1 MPTNKEDNKFLDFN
15 LPQDAYVAFDATTL
29 KAFIIQRL
37 NENEKFTDQ
46 NYEGSNLAAVIDII
60 AYSYHVLLFYL
71 NNTAAEVDFNQAT
84 LYENMN
90 RIVKLIGYKPTGKQT
105 SVVPIKAVATAG
117 LGNLEKG
124 NYTIRKYSYV
134 LADSNTQYTFNEDY
148 SFDVTADTGQQEIRS
163 LENSAILYQ
172 GSVEEYPDYVAEGID
187 FESFPIVIENITNT
201 SDTSFI
207 SENTVSVF
215 VKEAASDTYF
225 EYKQIDSLY
234 LSNANDRVYEK
245 RLNEN
250 GYFEVKFGDGS
261 FGKKLERGDV
271 VAVNYLL
278 SDNLKGAISKNVIN
292 GNKIFVYDS
301 PRQRQ
306 IFQDTYT
313 NQNDTTFINV
323 DNGSNLTISN
333 PVNSTTLTTEETA
346 EQIREN
352 ASKSFSS
359 QLRLVTGE
367 DYEFFI
373 NKNLANVVNSI
384 KVVDNKEYINGYIQ
398 YFYDICVDPNK
409 VNRVLL
415 NQVNFA
421 DACDFNNVNV
431 FAVPKFILN
440 DDGAYPP
447 FLSNSFKNLIIST
460 TQDRKMI
467 SNDVVPRDPIYMA
480 FGLGISN
487 TENLTLD
494 ILDNTNLYLVR
505 EINNKISKSTLA
517 SKATA
522 ILRKYFLPENNKL
535 GQQIKISDIA
545 GELLSIE
552 GVRRIFTKNESNGT
566 IFNGLSFLSYNPQY
580 PESDIDLVNQDTT
593 LPYFKFPYLIN
604 TQTIGDNITVI
615 DE

>member
-29 KAFIIQRL
+29 KDFIIQRL

-84 LYENMN
+84 IYENMN

-105 SVVPIKAVATAG
+105 SVVPIKAVASQA
-117 LGNLEKG
+117 LDKG
-124 NYTIRKYSYV
+124 NYTIRKYSYF

-148 SFDVTADTGQQEIRS
+148 SFDKTSDGNEVLKS
-163 LENSAILYQ
+163 LEDTAVLYQ
-172 GSVEEYPDYVAEGID
+172 GSVNEYPDYVAQGIE
-187 FESFPIVIENITNT
+187 FESFPIVVDNITNT

-207 SENTVSVF
+207 SENTLSVY
-215 VKEAASDTYF
+215 VKEAASDKFY
-225 EYKQIDSLY
+225 EYTLVDSLY
-234 LSNANDRVYEK
+234 LSNANDRVFEK

-250 GYFEVKFGDGS
+250 GYFEIKFGDGS
-261 FGKKLERGDV
+261 FGKKLEKDDV

-333 PVNSTTLTTEETA
+333 PVNSTTLTTEETV
-346 EQIREN
+346 EQIRQN

-359 QLRLVTGE
+359 QLRLVTAN

-373 NKNLANVVNSI
+373 NKNLSNVVNSI
-384 KVVDNKEYINGYIQ
+384 KIIDNKEYLNGYIQ

-409 VNRVLL
+409 VNRVIL

-421 DACDFNNVNV
+421 DACDFNNINV
-431 FAVPKFILN
+431 FAVPNFTLN
-440 DDGAYPP
+440 EDGVYPP

-480 FGLGISN
+480 YSLGISN
-487 TENLTLD
+487 TENLTID
-494 ILDNTNLYLVR
+494 IIDNTKLYLVR
-505 EINNKISKSTLA
+505 EINNKISKATLA

-522 ILRKYFLPENNKL
+522 ILRKYFLPENNAL
-535 GQQIKISDIA
+535 GQQIKISDMA

-552 GVRRIFTKNESNGT
+552 GVKRIFTKNERNGVV
-566 IFNGLSFLSYNPQY
+566 FNGLSFLTYNPQY
-580 PESDIDLVNQDTT
+580 PESDIDLINQDTT

-604 TQTIGDNITVI
+604 TQTIGNNITVI

>member
-1 MPTNKEDNKFLDFN
+1 MPTYTQDNKFLDFN

-29 KAFIIQRL
+29 KDFIVQRL

-105 SVVPIKAVATAG
+105 SVVPIKAVAGQG
-117 LGNLEKG
+117 LTKG

-134 LADSNTQYTFNEDY
+134 LADSNTQYTFNEDI
-148 SFDVTADTGQQEIRS
+148 SFDKTVDGNQEIKS
-163 LENSAILYQ
+163 LEDNAILYQ
-172 GSVEEYPDYVAEGID
+172 GSVSEYPDYFAQGID
-187 FESFPIVIENITNT
+187 FESFPIVVENITNT
-201 SDTSFI
+201 DDSRFI
-207 SENTVSVF
+207 SENTISVY
-215 VKEAASDTYF
+215 VKETSSDRYY
-225 EYKQIDSLY
+225 EYRQIDSLY
-234 LSNANDRVYEK
+234 LSTANDRVFEK

-250 GYFEVKFGDGS
+250 GYFEIKFGDGS
-261 FGKKLERGDV
+261 FGKRLEEGDV

-278 SDNLKGAISKNVIN
+278 SDNLKGQISKNVIN

-301 PRQRQ
+301 PRQRE
-306 IFQDTYT
+306 IFNDTYT
-313 NQNDTTFINV
+313 NQNDTTFLNV
-323 DNGSNLTISN
+323 DNGSNLTLSN

-346 EQIREN
+346 QQIREN

-367 DYEFFI
+367 DYEFYI
-373 NKNLANVVNSI
+373 KKNLANIVNSI

-409 VNRVLL
+409 VNRVIL

-431 FAVPKFILN
+431 FAVPKFTLT

-447 FLSNSFKNLIIST
+447 FLSNSFKNLII
-460 TQDRKMI
+460 
-467 SNDVVPRDPIYMA
+467 
-480 FGLGISN
+480 
-487 TENLTLD
+487 
-494 ILDNTNLYLVR
+494 
-505 EINNKISKSTLA
+505 
-517 SKATA
+517 
-522 ILRKYFLPENNKL
+522 
-535 GQQIKISDIA
+535 
-545 GELLSIE
+545 
-552 GVRRIFTKNESNGT
+552 
-566 IFNGLSFLSYNPQY
+566 
-580 PESDIDLVNQDTT
+580 
-593 LPYFKFPYLIN
+593 
-604 TQTIGDNITVI
+604 
-615 DE
+615 

>member
-1 MPTNKEDNKFLDFN
+1 MPTYTQDNKFLDFN

-29 KAFIIQRL
+29 KDFIVQRL

-105 SVVPIKAVATAG
+105 SVVPIKAVAGQG
-117 LGNLEKG
+117 LTKG

-134 LADSNTQYTFNEDY
+134 LADSNTQYTFNEDI
-148 SFDVTADTGQQEIRS
+148 SFDKTVDGNQEIKS
-163 LENSAILYQ
+163 LEDNAILYQ
-172 GSVEEYPDYVAEGID
+172 GSVREYPDYFAQGID
-187 FESFPIVIENITNT
+187 FESFPIVVENITNT
-201 SDTSFI
+201 DDSRFI
-207 SENTVSVF
+207 SENTISVY
-215 VKEAASDTYF
+215 VKETSSDRYY
-225 EYKQIDSLY
+225 EYRQIDSLY
-234 LSNANDRVYEK
+234 LSTANDRVFEK

-250 GYFEVKFGDGS
+250 GYFEIKFGDGS
-261 FGKKLERGDV
+261 FGKRLEEGDV

-278 SDNLKGAISKNVIN
+278 SDNLKGQISKNVIN

-301 PRQRQ
+301 PRQRE
-306 IFQDTYT
+306 IFNDTYT
-313 NQNDTTFINV
+313 NQNDTTFLNV
-323 DNGSNLTISN
+323 DNGSNLTLSN

-346 EQIREN
+346 QQIREN

-367 DYEFFI
+367 DYEFYI
-373 NKNLANVVNSI
+373 KKNLANIVNSI

-409 VNRVLL
+409 VNRVIL

-431 FAVPKFILN
+431 FAVPKFTLT

-487 TENLTLD
+487 AENLSLD
-494 ILDNTNLYLVR
+494 IIDNTKLYMVR
-505 EINNKISKSTLA
+505 EINNKISKTTLA
-517 SKATA
+517 SKAAA
-522 ILRKYFLPENNKL
+522 IIRKYFLPENNAL
-535 GQQIKISDIA
+535 GQPIKISDMA

-552 GVRRIFTKNESNGT
+552 GIKRIYTKNESTGT
-566 IFNGLSFLSYNPQY
+566 IFNGISFLSYNPQY
-580 PESDIDLVNQDTT
+580 PESDIELVNQDTT
-593 LPYFKFPYLIN
+593 LPYFKFPYYIN
-604 TQTIGDNITVI
+604 NQTVGNNITVI

>member
-29 KAFIIQRL
+29 KDFIVQRL

-105 SVVPIKAVATAG
+105 SVVPIKAVAGQG
-117 LGNLEKG
+117 LTKG

-134 LADSNTQYTFNEDY
+134 LADSNTQYTFNEDI
-148 SFDVTADTGQQEIRS
+148 SFDKTVDGNQEIKS
-163 LENSAILYQ
+163 LEDNAILYQ
-172 GSVEEYPDYVAEGID
+172 GSVSEYPDYFAQGID
-187 FESFPIVIENITNT
+187 FESFPIVVENITNT
-201 SDTSFI
+201 DDSRFI
-207 SENTVSVF
+207 SENTISVY
-215 VKEAASDTYF
+215 VKETSSDRYY
-225 EYKQIDSLY
+225 EYRQIDSLY
-234 LSNANDRVYEK
+234 LSTANDRVFEK

-250 GYFEVKFGDGS
+250 GYFEIKFGDGS
-261 FGKKLERGDV
+261 FGKRLEEGDV

-278 SDNLKGAISKNVIN
+278 SDNLKGQISKNVIN

-301 PRQRQ
+301 PRQRE
-306 IFQDTYT
+306 IFNDTYT
-313 NQNDTTFINV
+313 NQNDTTFLNV
-323 DNGSNLTISN
+323 DNGSNLTLSN

-346 EQIREN
+346 QQIREN

-367 DYEFFI
+367 DYEFYI
-373 NKNLANVVNSI
+373 KKNLANIVNSI

-409 VNRVLL
+409 VNRVIL

-431 FAVPKFILN
+431 FAVPKFTLT

-487 TENLTLD
+487 AENLSLD
-494 ILDNTNLYLVR
+494 IIDNTKLYMVR
-505 EINNKISKSTLA
+505 EINNKISKTTLA
-517 SKATA
+517 SKAAA
-522 ILRKYFLPENNKL
+522 IIRKYFLPENNAL
-535 GQQIKISDIA
+535 GQPIKISDMA

-552 GVRRIFTKNESNGT
+552 GIKRIYTKNESTGT
-566 IFNGLSFLSYNPQY
+566 IFNGISFLSYNPQY
-580 PESDIDLVNQDTT
+580 PESDIELVNQDTT
-593 LPYFKFPYLIN
+593 LPYFKFPYYIN
-604 TQTIGDNITVI
+604 NQTVGNNITVI

>member
-1 MPTNKEDNKFLDFN
+1 MPTNNDNKFLDFN

-29 KAFIIQRL
+29 KDFIIQRL

-105 SVVPIKAVATAG
+105 SIVPIKATATAG
-117 LGNLEKG
+117 NNNLAKG
-124 NYTIRKYSYV
+124 NYTLRKYSYV

-148 SFDVTADTGQQEIRS
+148 SFDVTADSGRQEIKS
-163 LENSAILYQ
+163 LEDNAVLYQ
-172 GSVEEYPDYVAEGID
+172 GTINEYPDYVAQGID
-187 FESFPIVIENITNT
+187 FESFPIVVENITNT
-201 SDTSFI
+201 GDTKFI
-207 SENTVSVF
+207 SENTISVY
-215 VKEAASDTYF
+215 VKEAASELFY
-225 EYKQIDSLY
+225 EYTLIDSLY
-234 LSNANDRVYEK
+234 LTTANDRVFEK

-250 GYFEVKFGDGS
+250 GYFEIKFGDGS
-261 FGKKLERGDV
+261 FGKKLEEGDV

-278 SDNLKGAISKNVIN
+278 SDNLKGTISKNVIN

-306 IFQDTYT
+306 IFTDTYI
-313 NQNDTTFINV
+313 NQNDTSFINV
-323 DNGSNLTISN
+323 DNGSNLSISN

-346 EQIREN
+346 NQIREN

-367 DYEFFI
+367 DYEFYI
-373 NKNLANVVNSI
+373 KKNLSNVVNSI

-409 VNRVLL
+409 VNRVIL

-431 FAVPKFILN
+431 FAVPNFTLS
-440 DDGAYPP
+440 DDGIYPP
-447 FLSNSFKNLIIST
+447 FLSTSFKNLIIST

-487 TENLTLD
+487 TENLSLD
-494 ILDNTNLYLVR
+494 ILDNTKLYIVR
-505 EINNKISKSTLA
+505 ENNNKISKSTIA
-517 SKATA
+517 SKAAA
-522 ILRKYFLPENNKL
+522 IIRKYFLPANNAL
-535 GQQIKISDIA
+535 GQPIKISDMA
-545 GELLSIE
+545 GELLSLDGI
-552 GVRRIFTKNESNGT
+552 RRIYTKNENNGT
-566 IFNGLSFLSYNPQY
+566 IFNGISFLSYNPQY

>member
-1 MPTNKEDNKFLDFN
+1 MPTYTQDNKFLDFN

-29 KAFIIQRL
+29 KDFIVQRL

-105 SVVPIKAVATAG
+105 SVVPIKAVAGQG
-117 LGNLEKG
+117 LTKG

-134 LADSNTQYTFNEDY
+134 LADSNTQYTFNEDI
-148 SFDVTADTGQQEIRS
+148 SFDKTVDGNQEIKS
-163 LENSAILYQ
+163 LEDNAILYQ
-172 GSVEEYPDYVAEGID
+172 GSVSEYPDYFAQGID
-187 FESFPIVIENITNT
+187 FESFPIVVENITNT
-201 SDTSFI
+201 DDSRFI
-207 SENTVSVF
+207 SENTISVY
-215 VKEAASDTYF
+215 VKETSSDRYY
-225 EYKQIDSLY
+225 EYRQIDSLY
-234 LSNANDRVYEK
+234 LSTANDRVFEK

-250 GYFEVKFGDGS
+250 GYFEIKFGDGS
-261 FGKKLERGDV
+261 FGKRLEEGDV

-278 SDNLKGAISKNVIN
+278 SDNLKGQISKNVIN

-301 PRQRQ
+301 PRQRE
-306 IFQDTYT
+306 IFNDTYT
-313 NQNDTTFINV
+313 NQNDTTFLNV
-323 DNGSNLTISN
+323 DNGSNLTLSN

-346 EQIREN
+346 QQIREN

-367 DYEFFI
+367 DYEFYI
-373 NKNLANVVNSI
+373 KKNLANIVNSI

-409 VNRVLL
+409 VNRVIL

-431 FAVPKFILN
+431 FAVPKFTLT

-487 TENLTLD
+487 AENLSLD
-494 ILDNTNLYLVR
+494 IIDNTKLYMVR
-505 EINNKISKSTLA
+505 EINNKISKTTLA
-517 SKATA
+517 SKAAA
-522 ILRKYFLPENNKL
+522 IIRKYFLPENNAL
-535 GQQIKISDIA
+535 GQPIKISDMA

-552 GVRRIFTKNESNGT
+552 GIKRIYTKNESTGT
-566 IFNGLSFLSYNPQY
+566 IFNGISFLSYNPQY
-580 PESDIDLVNQDTT
+580 PESDIELVNQDTT
-593 LPYFKFPYLIN
+593 LPYFKFPY
-604 TQTIGDNITVI
+604 
-615 DE
+615 

>member
-1 MPTNKEDNKFLDFN
+1 MPTYTQDNKFLDFN

-29 KAFIIQRL
+29 KDFIVQRL

-105 SVVPIKAVATAG
+105 SVVPIKAVAGQG
-117 LGNLEKG
+117 LTKG

-134 LADSNTQYTFNEDY
+134 LADSNTQYTFNEDI
-148 SFDVTADTGQQEIRS
+148 SFDKTVDGNQEIKS
-163 LENSAILYQ
+163 LEDNAILYQ
-172 GSVEEYPDYVAEGID
+172 GSVSEYPDYFAQGID
-187 FESFPIVIENITNT
+187 FESFPIVVENITNT
-201 SDTSFI
+201 DDSRFI
-207 SENTVSVF
+207 SENTISVY
-215 VKEAASDTYF
+215 VKETSSDRYY
-225 EYKQIDSLY
+225 EYRQIDSLY
-234 LSNANDRVYEK
+234 LSTANDRVFEK

-250 GYFEVKFGDGS
+250 GYFEIKFGDGS
-261 FGKKLERGDV
+261 FGKRLEEGDV

-278 SDNLKGAISKNVIN
+278 SDNLKGQISKNVIN

-301 PRQRQ
+301 PRQRE
-306 IFQDTYT
+306 IFNDTYT
-313 NQNDTTFINV
+313 NQNDTTFLNV
-323 DNGSNLTISN
+323 DNGSNLTLSN

-346 EQIREN
+346 QQIREN

-367 DYEFFI
+367 DYEFYI
-373 NKNLANVVNSI
+373 KKNLANIVNSI

-409 VNRVLL
+409 VNRVIL

-431 FAVPKFILN
+431 FAVPKFTLT

-487 TENLTLD
+487 AENLSLD
-494 ILDNTNLYLVR
+494 IIDNTKLYMVR
-505 EINNKISKSTLA
+505 EINNKISKTTLA
-517 SKATA
+517 SKAAA
-522 ILRKYFLPENNKL
+522 IIRKYFLPENNAL
-535 GQQIKISDIA
+535 GQPIKISDMA

-552 GVRRIFTKNESNGT
+552 GIKRIYTKNESTGT
-566 IFNGLSFLSYNPQY
+566 IFNGISFLSYNPQY
-580 PESDIDLVNQDTT
+580 PESDIELVNQDTT
-593 LPYFKFPYLIN
+593 LPYFKFPYYIN
-604 TQTIGDNITVI
+604 NQTVCNNITVI

>member
-1 MPTNKEDNKFLDFN
+1 MATSKQDNKFLEFN

-29 KAFIIQRL
+29 KDFIIQRL

-105 SVVPIKAVATAG
+105 SIVPIKTVAGQG
-117 LGNLEKG
+117 LGKG
-124 NYTIRKYSYV
+124 NYTIRKYSYF
-134 LADSNTQYTFNEDY
+134 LADSNTQYTFIDDY
-148 SFDVTADTGQQEIRS
+148 SFDKTQDGNQEIKT
-163 LENSAILYQ
+163 LDNTAILYQ
-172 GSVEEYPDYVAEGID
+172 GTIGEYPDYIAQGIN
-187 FESFPIVIENITNT
+187 FESLPIVVENVTNT
-201 SDTSFI
+201 NENRFI
-207 SENTVSVF
+207 ADNTISVY
-215 VKEAASDTYF
+215 VKEISSDRYY
-225 EYKQIDSLY
+225 EYKETDSLY
-234 LSNANDRVYEK
+234 LTTANDRVFEK

-261 FGKKLERGDV
+261 FGRKLDKGDA

-278 SDNLKGAISKNVIN
+278 SDNLKGLISKNVIN
-292 GNKIFVYDS
+292 GNKLFVYDS

-306 IFQDTYT
+306 IFNDTYT
-313 NQNDTTFINV
+313 NQDDTVFVNV

-333 PVNSTTLTTEETA
+333 PVNSTTLTNEETVD
-346 EQIREN
+346 QIREN

-373 NKNLANVVNSI
+373 KKNLSNVVNSI
-384 KVVDNKEYINGYIQ
+384 KVVDNKEYLNGYIQ

-409 VNRVLL
+409 VNRVIL

-431 FAVPKFILN
+431 FAVPNFTLA
-440 DDGAYPP
+440 DDGSYPP
-447 FLSNSFKNLIIST
+447 FLSESFKNLMIST

-480 FGLGISN
+480 FGLGVSN
-487 TENLTLD
+487 TENLTENV
-494 ILDNTNLYLVR
+494 IDNSKLYLVR
-505 EINNKISKSTLA
+505 ENTNKISKATLA
-517 SKATA
+517 SKAAA
-522 ILRKYFLPENNKL
+522 IIRKYFLPANNAL
-535 GQQIKISDIA
+535 GQPIKISDMA

-552 GVRRIFTKNESNGT
+552 GIRRIYTKNESSGV
-566 IFNGLSFLSYNPQY
+566 IFNGVSFLSYNPQY

-604 TQTIGDNITVI
+604 TQTIGNQITVI

>member
-1 MPTNKEDNKFLDFN
+1 MPTYTQDNKFLDFN

-29 KAFIIQRL
+29 KDFIVQRL

-105 SVVPIKAVATAG
+105 SVVPIKAVAGQG
-117 LGNLEKG
+117 LTKG

-134 LADSNTQYTFNEDY
+134 LADSNTQYTFNEDI
-148 SFDVTADTGQQEIRS
+148 SFDKTVDGNQEIKS
-163 LENSAILYQ
+163 LEDNAILYQ
-172 GSVEEYPDYVAEGID
+172 GSVSEYPDYFAQGID
-187 FESFPIVIENITNT
+187 FESFPIVVENITNT
-201 SDTSFI
+201 DDSRFI
-207 SENTVSVF
+207 SENTISVY
-215 VKEAASDTYF
+215 VKETSSDRYY
-225 EYKQIDSLY
+225 EYRQIDSLY
-234 LSNANDRVYEK
+234 LSTANDRVFEK

-250 GYFEVKFGDGS
+250 GYFEIKFGDGS
-261 FGKKLERGDV
+261 FGKRLEEGDV

-278 SDNLKGAISKNVIN
+278 SDNLKGQISKNVIN

-301 PRQRQ
+301 PRQRE
-306 IFQDTYT
+306 IFNDTYT
-313 NQNDTTFINV
+313 NQNDTTFLNV
-323 DNGSNLTISN
+323 DNGSNLTLSN

-346 EQIREN
+346 QQIREN

-367 DYEFFI
+367 DYEFYI
-373 NKNLANVVNSI
+373 KKNLANIVNSI

-409 VNRVLL
+409 VNRVIL

-431 FAVPKFILN
+431 FAVPKFTLT

-487 TENLTLD
+487 AENLSLD
-494 ILDNTNLYLVR
+494 IIDNTKLYMVR
-505 EINNKISKSTLA
+505 EINNKISKTTLA
-517 SKATA
+517 SKAAA
-522 ILRKYFLPENNKL
+522 IIRKYFLPENNAL
-535 GQQIKISDIA
+535 GQPIKISDMA

-552 GVRRIFTKNESNGT
+552 GIKRIYTKNESTGT
-566 IFNGLSFLSYNPQY
+566 IFNGISFLSYNPQY
-580 PESDIDLVNQDTT
+580 PESDIELVNQDTT
-593 LPYFKFPYLIN
+593 LPYFKFPYYIN
-604 TQTIGDNITVI
+604 NQTVGNNITVI

>member
-1 MPTNKEDNKFLDFN
+1 MPTYTQDNKFLDFN

-29 KAFIIQRL
+29 KDFIVQRL

-105 SVVPIKAVATAG
+105 SVVPIKAVAGQG
-117 LGNLEKG
+117 LTKG

-134 LADSNTQYTFNEDY
+134 LADSNTQYTFNEDI
-148 SFDVTADTGQQEIRS
+148 SFDKTVDGNQEIKS
-163 LENSAILYQ
+163 LEDNAILYQ
-172 GSVEEYPDYVAEGID
+172 GTVSEYPDYFAQGID
-187 FESFPIVIENITNT
+187 FESFPVVVENITNT
-201 SDTSFI
+201 DDSRFI
-207 SENTVSVF
+207 SENTISVY
-215 VKEAASDTYF
+215 VKETSSDRYY
-225 EYKQIDSLY
+225 EYRQIDSLY
-234 LSNANDRVYEK
+234 LSTANDRVFEK

-250 GYFEVKFGDGS
+250 GYFEIKFGDGS
-261 FGKKLERGDV
+261 FGKRLEEGDV

-278 SDNLKGAISKNVIN
+278 SDNLKGQISKNVIN

-306 IFQDTYT
+306 IFNDTYT
-313 NQNDTTFINV
+313 NQNDTTFLNV
-323 DNGSNLTISN
+323 DNGSNLTLSN

-346 EQIREN
+346 QQIREN

-367 DYEFFI
+367 DYEFYI
-373 NKNLANVVNSI
+373 KKNLANIVNSI

-409 VNRVLL
+409 VNRVIL

-431 FAVPKFILN
+431 FAVPKFTLT

-487 TENLTLD
+487 AENLSLD
-494 ILDNTNLYLVR
+494 IIDNTKLYMVR
-505 EINNKISKSTLA
+505 EINNKISKTTLA
-517 SKATA
+517 SKAAA
-522 ILRKYFLPENNKL
+522 IIRKYFLPENNAL
-535 GQQIKISDIA
+535 GQPIKISDMA

-552 GVRRIFTKNESNGT
+552 GIKRIYTKNESTGT
-566 IFNGLSFLSYNPQY
+566 IFNGISFLSYNPQY
-580 PESDIDLVNQDTT
+580 PESDIEIVNQDTT
-593 LPYFKFPYLIN
+593 LPYFKFPYYIN
-604 TQTIGDNITVI
+604 NQTVGNNITVI

>member
-1 MPTNKEDNKFLDFN
+1 MATSKQDNKFLEFN

-29 KAFIIQRL
+29 KDFIIQRL

-105 SVVPIKAVATAG
+105 SIVPIKTVAGQG
-117 LGNLEKG
+117 LGKG
-124 NYTIRKYSYV
+124 NYTIRKYSYF
-134 LADSNTQYTFNEDY
+134 LADSNTQYTFIDDY
-148 SFDVTADTGQQEIRS
+148 SFDKTQDGNQEIKS
-163 LENSAILYQ
+163 LDNTAILYQ
-172 GSVEEYPDYVAEGID
+172 GTIGEYPDYIAQGMD
-187 FESFPIVIENITNT
+187 FESLPIVVENVTNT
-201 SDTSFI
+201 NENRFI
-207 SENTVSVF
+207 ADNTISVY
-215 VKEAASDTYF
+215 VKEISSDRYY
-225 EYKQIDSLY
+225 EYKETDSLY
-234 LSNANDRVYEK
+234 LTTANDRVFEK

-261 FGKKLERGDV
+261 FGRKLDKGDT

-278 SDNLKGAISKNVIN
+278 SDNLKGLISKNVIN
-292 GNKIFVYDS
+292 GNKLFVYDS

-306 IFQDTYT
+306 IFNDTYT
-313 NQNDTTFINV
+313 NQDDTVFVNV

-333 PVNSTTLTTEETA
+333 PVNSTTLTNEETVD
-346 EQIREN
+346 QIREN

-373 NKNLANVVNSI
+373 KKNLSNVVNSI
-384 KVVDNKEYINGYIQ
+384 KVVDNKEYLNGYIQ

-409 VNRVLL
+409 VNRVIL

-431 FAVPKFILN
+431 FAVPNFTLA
-440 DDGAYPP
+440 DDGSYPP
-447 FLSNSFKNLIIST
+447 FLSESFKNLMIST

-480 FGLGISN
+480 FGLGVNN
-487 TENLTLD
+487 TENLTEKV
-494 ILDNTNLYLVR
+494 IDNSKLYLVR
-505 EINNKISKSTLA
+505 ENTNKISKATLA
-517 SKATA
+517 SKAAA
-522 ILRKYFLPENNKL
+522 IVRKYFLPANNAL
-535 GQQIKISDIA
+535 GQPIKISDMA

-552 GVRRIFTKNESNGT
+552 GVRRIYTKNESSGV
-566 IFNGLSFLSYNPQY
+566 IFNGVSFLSYNPQY

-604 TQTIGDNITVI
+604 TQTIGNQITVI